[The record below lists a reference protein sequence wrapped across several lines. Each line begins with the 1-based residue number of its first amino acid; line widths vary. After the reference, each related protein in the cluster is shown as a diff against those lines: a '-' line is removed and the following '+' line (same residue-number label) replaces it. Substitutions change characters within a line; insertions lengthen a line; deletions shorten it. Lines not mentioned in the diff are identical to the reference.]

1 MSLNAHVVRGA
12 RGERLR
18 NLMADGL
25 QSTSHNTLLRRRP
38 SYHFQPKLRADKM
51 FFDAK
56 ATSKRSSRNG
66 LRRHGRA
73 PTRART
79 DVRSL
84 FQATEA
90 AALLRRT
97 RGSYPR
103 NPDLGIVR
111 ERAA

>member
-1 MSLNAHVVRGA
+1 MSLSAHVVLGA
-12 RGERLR
+12 RGDCPR
-18 NLMADGL
+18 NLMADGP

-38 SYHFQPKLRADKM
+38 SYHFEPNLRADKM

-73 PTRART
+73 PTRARA
-79 DVRSL
+79 DVRFL
-84 FQATEA
+84 FQAPEA
-90 AALLRRT
+90 AALPRRT
-97 RGSYPR
+97 LGSYPR
-103 NPDLGIVR
+103 NPDLGIMR